1 MNQNSEEENKDFAG
15 IPRST
20 GKHIFNHLSFIGLR
34 TAFSGESS
42 TPFDGTIKFD

>member
-1 MNQNSEEENKDFAG
+1 MDQKLTEQNKNFSG
-15 IPRST
+15 IPRT
-20 GKHIFNHLSFIGLR
+20 AGKNIFTHVSIIGLR

>member
-1 MNQNSEEENKDFAG
+1 MNQSAGGKNKDFAG
-15 IPRST
+15 IPRGT
-20 GKHIFNHLSFIGLR
+20 GKNIFTYVSIIGLR

>member
-1 MNQNSEEENKDFAG
+1 MDQESPEQNKDLAG
-15 IPRST
+15 LPRAT
-20 GKHIFNHLSFIGLR
+20 QKNIFTYVWIIGLR